1 MAERLAV
8 DAILRA
14 ARRIAVVGL
23 SPRPERPSH
32 EVAAYLQRAG
42 FTVVPVNPCGGVIL
56 GERVH
61 PDLPAAAASGALD
74 IVDIFR
80 RSEYVAALVDDL
92 VAARPR
98 LVWMQ
103 QGVRD
108 DVAARRL
115 ESAGIPVVVDRCLA
129 VYHQLLGE

>member
-1 MAERLAV
+1 
-8 DAILRA
+8 
-14 ARRIAVVGL
+14 VVGL

-61 PDLPAAAASGALD
+61 PDLSAAAASGTLD

-92 VAARPR
+92 VAVRPG

-108 DVAARRL
+108 DAAAHRL
-115 ESAGIPVVVDRCLA
+115 ESAGIPVVMDRCLA
-129 VYHQLLGE
+129 VDHQLLGE

>member
-1 MAERLAV
+1 V

-115 ESAGIPVVVDRCLA
+115 ESAGIPVVVDQCLA